1 LTKGQVSVGGEFVL
15 IFGGCAN
22 FRRSPLDYMV
32 RRRYLKLA
40 TMYPL
45 FFTPLAQINA
55 EASLVITCFDECGDK
70 KSQILKQQN
79 LASEEG
85 DEKLME

>member
-1 LTKGQVSVGGEFVL
+1 
-15 IFGGCAN
+15 
-22 FRRSPLDYMV
+22 
-32 RRRYLKLA
+32 
-40 TMYPL
+40 MYPVI
-45 FFTPLAQINA
+45 TIVSQINIA
-55 EASLVITCFDECGDK
+55 DIFEITCLDECGDK

>member
-1 LTKGQVSVGGEFVL
+1 
-15 IFGGCAN
+15 
-22 FRRSPLDYMV
+22 M
-32 RRRYLKLA
+32 
-40 TMYPL
+40 MYPVSDL
-45 FFTPLAQINA
+45 VSQLNA
-55 EASLVITCFDECGDK
+55 GDILEIACFNEFKDK

>member
-1 LTKGQVSVGGEFVL
+1 VPTFGVARWIIWFAAATLNWLRCTPSLQLFPKLTL
-15 IFGGCAN
+15 
-22 FRRSPLDYMV
+22 P
-32 RRRYLKLA
+32 
-40 TMYPL
+40 
-45 FFTPLAQINA
+45 
-55 EASLVITCFDECGDK
+55 ASLESPVFEECGDK